1 MLAPPPVL
9 LSSFFFELWPLP
21 LLGLF
26 VFWEASDK
34 GALAAVSPA
43 LAALDG
49 VCTPPNARRDP
60 MYNASPARFK
70 DGADAQP
77 APSVFRALPGAL
89 FSIGCFRRA
98 FSCPTAGADTQ
109 FQKRRVDGR
118 WKLPSSSS
126 RCCGSN
132 LAVNTLNHNWRHA
145 LKPVR
150 GRERGLQAQWRW
162 LVAT

>member
-9 LSSFFFELWPLP
+9 PSSFFFELRPFP

-34 GALAAVSPA
+34 GALAVVSQD

-49 VCTPPNARRDP
+49 VCTLPNARRDP

-77 APSVFRALPGAL
+77 APSVFRALPGVL
-89 FSIGCFRRA
+89 FSIVCYRARLVCCFPTRA
-98 FSCPTAGADTQ
+98 QELTRSKVL
-109 FQKRRVDGR
+109 KRRV
-118 WKLPSSSS
+118 
-126 RCCGSN
+126 
-132 LAVNTLNHNWRHA
+132 A
-145 LKPVR
+145 
-150 GRERGLQAQWRW
+150 
-162 LVAT
+162 